1 MRFIFSNDGRKF
13 FISSYLQRKP
23 YICTYNMKE
32 LAYLNKYF
40 IKYKWRLIPGVIFVI
55 ISNYFGIL
63 PAKVIREAF
72 DLVKENIDLYRLYDG
87 FDRQDLIYKVFGSSL
102 LFFGIVVLVL
112 SLLRGIFLFL
122 MRQSIILIS
131 RHIEYD
137 LKNEIYQHYQALDF
151 SFYRKN
157 NTGDLMNRATEDVNQ
172 VRNYLGPAIMYA
184 INTVTLAVMVIYA
197 MYDVNPTL
205 ATYALLPIPIIS
217 VLILFVNR
225 VINQRSTR
233 IQAQLSKLSNFV
245 QETFSGIR
253 VVKTYSKELDK
264 MQVFAEESN
273 VYRNTSLDLV
283 KIQAIFFPLIIFL
296 VGFSTIITVYIGGIE
311 VNKGTITAGNIAE
324 FIMYVNQLTFPAM
337 ALAWVTSLIQRAAA
351 SQKRINEFLK
361 TTSEIKNGSLTQT
374 LEGDIKLQNVSFT
387 YPETG
392 IQALKN
398 INLHIKTGQSLA
410 IIGRTGSGKS
420 TLANLLLRMYDCDS
434 GTIKYD
440 DKNIQAYD
448 YKSLREQIGFV
459 PQQVFLF
466 SDTIANNIAFG
477 LDELDQDK
485 VENAAK
491 QAVVYDNIKGFEDGF
506 QTHIG
511 ERGITLSGGQ
521 KQRVSIAR
529 ALIKD
534 PQILIFDDCLS
545 AVDTKTEEEIL
556 SNLSVIMKNKTSI
569 FIAHRISTIKNADHI
584 IVLDDG
590 RIIEE
595 GTHQELL
602 DMKGEYADLYQSQL
616 LQGQE
621 ID

>member
-1 MRFIFSNDGRKF
+1 
-13 FISSYLQRKP
+13 
-23 YICTYNMKE
+23 MKE
-32 LAYLNKYF
+32 LSYLNKYF
-40 IKYKWRLIPGVIFVI
+40 LKYKWRLIPGVIFVI

-87 FDRQDLIYKVFGSSL
+87 FERQDLIYQIFGSSL
-102 LFFGIVVLVL
+102 LFFGVVVLVL
-112 SLLRGIFLFL
+112 ALLRGVFLFL

-137 LKNEIYQHYQALDF
+137 LKNEIYRHYQELDF
-151 SFYRKN
+151 SFFRKN

-184 INTVTLAVMVIYA
+184 INTVTLSVMIIYA

-205 ATYALLPIPIIS
+205 ATYALIPIPIIS
-217 VLILFVNR
+217 LIILIVNR
-225 VINQRSTR
+225 IINKRSTK
-233 IQAQLSKLSNFV
+233 IQTQLSKLSSFV

-253 VVKTYSKELDK
+253 VIKTYTQEEQK
-264 MQVFAEESN
+264 MAEFAHESN
-273 VYRNTSLDLV
+273 VYRNSSLDLV
-283 KIQAIFFPLIIFL
+283 KVQAIFFPLIIFL
-296 VGFSTIITVYIGGIE
+296 VGFSTIVTVYIGGIE

-351 SQKRINEFLK
+351 SQKRINEFLNTK
-361 TTSEIKNGSLTQT
+361 PEIVSGTITQ
-374 LEGDIKLQNVSFT
+374 KLAGNIRIENLSFT

-392 IQALKN
+392 IKALSN
-398 INLHIKTGQSLA
+398 INITIKAGQTLA
-410 IIGRTGSGKS
+410 IIGKTGSGKS
-420 TLANLLLRMYDCDS
+420 TLANLLLRMYDADQ
-434 GTIKYD
+434 GNITFD
-440 DKNIQAYD
+440 DNNIQNLD
-448 YKSLREQIGFV
+448 IKDLRHQIGFV

-477 LDELDQDK
+477 LDHCEIDR
-485 VENAAK
+485 VESAAK
-491 QAVVYDNIKGFEDGF
+491 DAAVYENILAFETGF

-511 ERGITLSGGQ
+511 ERGLTLSGGQ

-529 ALIKD
+529 VLVKD
-534 PQILIFDDCLS
+534 PQMLIFDDCLS

-556 SNLSVIMKNKTSI
+556 RNLSRIMRDKTTI

-584 IVLDDG
+584 IVLENG
-590 RIIEE
+590 NIIEE
-595 GTHQELL
+595 GNHSSLL
-602 DMKGEYADLYQSQL
+602 AANGEYAELYEKQL
-616 LQGQE
+616 LQSTE
-621 ID
+621 

>member
-1 MRFIFSNDGRKF
+1 MR
-13 FISSYLQRKP
+13 
-23 YICTYNMKE
+23 E

-40 IKYKWRLIPGVIFVI
+40 YKYKWQLIPGVAFVI

-87 FDRQDLIYKVFGSSL
+87 FGRQDLIYNVFGSSL
-102 LFFGIVVLVL
+102 LFFGAIVLAL
-112 SLLRGIFLFL
+112 ALLRGLFLFL

-137 LKNEIYQHYQALDF
+137 LKNEIYNHYQELDF
-151 SFYRKN
+151 SFFRKN

-184 INTVTLAVMVIYA
+184 INTIALSLLVIYA

-205 ATYALLPIPIIS
+205 ATYSLIPIPIIAII
-217 VLILFVNR
+217 ILF
-225 VINQRSTR
+225 INKIINKRSTR
-233 IQAQLSKLSNFV
+233 IQAQLSKLSSFV

-253 VVKTYSKELDK
+253 VIKTYVKEQEK
-264 MQVFAEESN
+264 MDEFAQESN
-273 VYRNTSLDLV
+273 HYRDTALDLV
-283 KIQAIFFPLIIFL
+283 RVQAIFFPLIIFL

-324 FIMYVNQLTFPAM
+324 FIIYVNQLTFPAM

-361 TTSEIKNGSLTQT
+361 TKPQIQNGAITHT
-374 LEGDIKLQNVSFT
+374 IEGDISLSNVSFT

-392 IQALKN
+392 IKALDNVSVHVPKGS
-398 INLHIKTGQSLA
+398 TLA
-410 IIGRTGSGKS
+410 IIGKTGSGKT
-420 TLANLLLRMYDCDS
+420 TLANLLLRTYDVDEGS
-434 GTIKYD
+434 IHIDGIQLKDYD
-440 DKNIQAYD
+440 FGA
-448 YKSLREQIGFV
+448 LRQQVGFV

-477 LDELDQDK
+477 LDHADNDK
-485 VENAAK
+485 VEQAAK
-491 QAVVYDNIKGFEDGF
+491 DAAVYDNIIAFEQGF

-511 ERGITLSGGQ
+511 ERGVTLSGGQ

-534 PQILIFDDCLS
+534 PKILIFDDCLS
-545 AVDTKTEEEIL
+545 AVDTKTEEHIL
-556 SNLSVIMKNKTSI
+556 HNLSRIMKNRTSI
-569 FIAHRISTIKNADHI
+569 FIAHRVSTIKNADHI
-584 IVLDDG
+584 IVLDNG
-590 RIIEE
+590 KIMEQ
-595 GTHQELL
+595 GTHHQLL
-602 DMKGEYADLYQSQL
+602 EQNGEYAALYESQL
-616 LQGQE
+616 LQSAE
-621 ID
+621 

>member
-1 MRFIFSNDGRKF
+1 
-13 FISSYLQRKP
+13 
-23 YICTYNMKE
+23 MKD

-40 IKYKWRLIPGVIFVI
+40 YKYRWRLIPGVLFVV

-72 DLVKENIDLYRLYDG
+72 DLVKENIDLYRMFDG
-87 FDRQDLIYKVFGSSL
+87 FERQELIYQVFGSSL
-102 LFFGIVVLVL
+102 LFFGSLVL
-112 SLLRGIFLFL
+112 ILALIRGLFLFM
-122 MRQSIILIS
+122 MRQTIILTS

-137 LKNEIYQHYQALDF
+137 LKNEIYNHYQELDF
-151 SFYRKN
+151 AFFRRN
-157 NTGDLMNRATEDVNQ
+157 NTGDLMNRVTEDVNQ
-172 VRNYLGPAIMYA
+172 VRNYLGPAIMYS
-184 INTVTLAVMVIYA
+184 INTLVLSVMIIYA

-205 ATYALLPIPIIS
+205 ATYSLLPIPILS
-217 VLILFVNR
+217 VIILFVNKI
-225 VINQRSTR
+225 INQRSER
-233 IQAQLSKLSNFV
+233 IQRQLSKLSTFV

-253 VVKTYSKELDK
+253 VIKTYNRERFK
-264 MQVFAEESN
+264 MGVFADESN
-273 VYRNTSLDLV
+273 AYRLINLDLV

-296 VGFSTIITVYIGGIE
+296 VGFSTIITVYVGGLE

-324 FIMYVNQLTFPAM
+324 FIIYVNQLTFPAM

-361 TTSEIKNGSLTQT
+361 TEPDIIEGKLDVP
-374 LEGDIKLQNVSFT
+374 LEGNIKVSNVSFT

-392 IQALKN
+392 IKALDN
-398 INLHIKTGQSLA
+398 VSFEIKKGETLA

-420 TLANLLLRMYDCDS
+420 TLANLLLRMYDADHGS
-434 GTIKYD
+434 IVYD
-440 DKNIQAYD
+440 EQPIQSFSFD
-448 YKSLREQIGFV
+448 SLRHQIGFV

-477 LDELDQDK
+477 LDVADQELIEQ
-485 VENAAK
+485 AAK
-491 QAVVYDNIKGFEDGF
+491 NVAVYDNIIAFDEGF

-534 PQILIFDDCLS
+534 PEILIFDDCLS

-556 SNLSVIMKNKTSI
+556 SNLSRIMDNKTSI

-584 IVLDDG
+584 LVMDQG
-590 RIIEE
+590 KIIEE
-595 GTHQELL
+595 GTHEELL
-602 DMKGEYADLYQSQL
+602 QLGKEYAELYEQQL
-616 LQGQE
+616 LE
-621 ID
+621 SVE

>member
-1 MRFIFSNDGRKF
+1 
-13 FISSYLQRKP
+13 
-23 YICTYNMKE
+23 MKE

-40 IKYKWRLIPGVIFVI
+40 YKYKWQLIPGVAFVI

-87 FDRQDLIYKVFGSSL
+87 FGRQDLIYNVFGSSL
-102 LFFGIVVLVL
+102 LFFGAIVLAL
-112 SLLRGIFLFL
+112 ALLRGLFLFL

-137 LKNEIYQHYQALDF
+137 LKNEIYNHYQELDF
-151 SFYRKN
+151 SFFRKN

-184 INTVTLAVMVIYA
+184 INTIALSLLVIYA

-205 ATYALLPIPIIS
+205 ATYSLIPIPIIAII
-217 VLILFVNR
+217 ILF
-225 VINQRSTR
+225 INKIINKRSTR
-233 IQAQLSKLSNFV
+233 IQAQLSKLSSFV

-253 VVKTYSKELDK
+253 VIKTYVKEQEK
-264 MQVFAEESN
+264 MDEFAQESN
-273 VYRNTSLDLV
+273 HYRDTALDLV
-283 KIQAIFFPLIIFL
+283 RVQAIFFPLIIFL

-324 FIMYVNQLTFPAM
+324 FIIYVNQLTFPAM

-361 TTSEIKNGSLTQT
+361 TKPQIQNGAITHT
-374 LEGDIKLQNVSFT
+374 IEGDISLSNVSFT

-392 IQALKN
+392 IKALDNVSVHVPKGS
-398 INLHIKTGQSLA
+398 TLA
-410 IIGRTGSGKS
+410 IIGKTGSGKT
-420 TLANLLLRMYDCDS
+420 TLANLLLRTYDVDEGS
-434 GTIKYD
+434 IHIDGIQLKDYD
-440 DKNIQAYD
+440 FGA
-448 YKSLREQIGFV
+448 LRQQVGFV

-477 LDELDQDK
+477 LDHADNDK
-485 VENAAK
+485 VEQAAK
-491 QAVVYDNIKGFEDGF
+491 DAAVYDNIIAFEQGF

-511 ERGITLSGGQ
+511 ERGVTLSGGQ

-534 PQILIFDDCLS
+534 PKILIFDDCLS
-545 AVDTKTEEEIL
+545 AVDTKTEEHIL
-556 SNLSVIMKNKTSI
+556 HNLSRIMKNRTSI
-569 FIAHRISTIKNADHI
+569 FIAHRVSTIKNADHI
-584 IVLDDG
+584 IVLDNG
-590 RIIEE
+590 KIMEQ
-595 GTHQELL
+595 GTHHQLL
-602 DMKGEYADLYQSQL
+602 EQNGEYAALYESQL
-616 LQGQE
+616 LQSVE
-621 ID
+621 